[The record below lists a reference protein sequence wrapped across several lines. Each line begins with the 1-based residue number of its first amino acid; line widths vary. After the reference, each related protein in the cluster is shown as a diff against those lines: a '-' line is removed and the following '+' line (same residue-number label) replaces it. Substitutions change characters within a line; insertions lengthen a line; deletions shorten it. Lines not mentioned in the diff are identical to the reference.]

1 MCLRCLHEGNLVES
15 QKQDRGIVLPS
26 GMVIRGDAGYTPPQ
40 NDEDFFK
47 GSVFE
52 KK

>member
-1 MCLRCLHEGNLVES
+1 M
-15 QKQDRGIVLPS
+15 PS
-26 GMVIRGDAGYTPPQ
+26 GRIIYGDSNVSVTSGGE
-40 NDEDFFK
+40 EDFFK

>member
-1 MCLRCLHEGNLVES
+1 METHQR
-15 QKQDRGIVLPS
+15 QDGGIVLPS
-26 GMVIRGDAGYTPPQ
+26 GMVIRGDAGYTEPQ
-40 NDEDFFK
+40 DKDFFK